1 MNHVPP
7 RGLTLLK
14 DTKLSRRKALAG
26 AGLGIAAAGV
36 ATLAP
41 RRAPYVKGQSKK
53 QLQFWT
59 GFTDPDLTTLKK
71 IVEQYNAQST
81 SFEVVVTQIAPAEVT
96 DNTRLITAV
105 RGGTSPDIYH
115 MDRFTVA
122 SNAANGLVQPI
133 TDYVD
138 QATRDTYLPFAIEE
152 VTYDGKIWGM
162 PLDTDARALYYNI
175 GVLKEAGIDPTEFD
189 QANGP
194 VTWDRLVEVASKAS
208 VRDAN
213 GTYSRVGFVPY
224 ANQAW
229 HYTYGFS
236 WGATFYDAANCTVT
250 PDNAQ
255 MVQAMQWVYDTCGAM
270 DANALS
276 AWETPRRVPGFPPQQ
291 GSLVTQGV
299 AFEVTGDWMINQ
311 YAQYA
316 PTAEYGITY
325 LPVPKAGTTS
335 ATWSGGWSM
344 VVPEGSKNA
353 EGAADFIKYIC
364 GEPGQRVYTTETRHL
379 PTLTALTTDASLFTE
394 RSSFFAEKLLPTSNS
409 RPPLPV
415 GAKYWDELTAAYQAI
430 FLNQTKPAEALAK
443 AKENTQTDLQQFC

>member
-1 MNHVPP
+1 MDKITS

-26 AGLGIAAAGV
+26 AAGLGAAAGAASLV
-36 ATLAP
+36 P
-41 RRAPYVKGQSKK
+41 RRAPYVKGQAKT

-59 GFTDPDLTTLKK
+59 GFTEPDLTTLKK

-81 SFEVVVTQIAPAEVT
+81 SFEVIVTQIPPAEVT
-96 DNTRLITAV
+96 DNSRLITAV

-138 QATRDTYLPFAIEE
+138 QATRDAYLPFAIEE
-152 VTYDGKIWGM
+152 VTYDDKVWGM

-175 GVLKEAGIDPTEFD
+175 GVLKEVGIDPTEFD
-189 QANGP
+189 QSNGP
-194 VTWDRLVEVASKAS
+194 VTWDRLLEVSAAASI
-208 VRDAN
+208 RDAN
-213 GTYSRVGFVPY
+213 GTYTRVGFVPY

-236 WGATFYDAANCTVT
+236 WGASFYDSASCTVT
-250 PDNAQ
+250 PDDPK
-255 MVQAMQWVYDTCGAM
+255 MVQAMQWVYDACASL
-270 DANALS
+270 DANAIS
-276 AWETPRRVPGFPPQQ
+276 AWETPRRVSGYPAQQ

-299 AFEVTGDWMINQ
+299 AFEVTGDWLVNQ

-316 PTAEYGITY
+316 PDAEYGITY
-325 LPVPKAGTTS
+325 LPVPQAGMES

-344 VVPEGSKNA
+344 VVPEGSSNV
-353 EGAADFIKYIC
+353 EGATDFIKYMC

-379 PTLTALTTDASLFTE
+379 PTLTALTTDTSLFTE
-394 RSSFFAEKLLPTSNS
+394 QSSFFAQQLLPTSNN

-415 GAKYWDELTAAYQAI
+415 GSKYWDEMTAAYQAI
-430 FLNQTKPAEALAK
+430 YLNQSQPAEALAK
-443 AKENTQTDLQQFC
+443 AKENTQADLQQFC

>member
-1 MNHVPP
+1 MEKVTSG
-7 RGLTLLK
+7 GLTLLRN
-14 DTKLSRRKALAG
+14 TKLSRRKAIAG
-26 AGLGIAAAGV
+26 AGLGLAAAG
-36 ATLAP
+36 AMSLAP
-41 RRAPYVKGQSKK
+41 VRAPYVKGQSKT

-59 GFTDPDLTTLKK
+59 GFTDPDATTLQK
-71 IVEQYNAQST
+71 IVDQYNQQST
-81 SFEVVVTQIAPAEVT
+81 SFEVVMTRIPPAEVT
-96 DNTRLITAV
+96 DNSRLITAV

-122 SNAANGLVQPI
+122 SNAANELIQPI

-138 QATRDTYLPFAIEE
+138 QATRDTYIPFAIEE
-152 VTYDGKIWGM
+152 VMYDDQVWGM

-175 GVLKEAGIDPTEFD
+175 GVMKEVGIDPTEFD

-208 VRDAN
+208 IRDAN
-213 GTYSRVGFVPY
+213 GTYTRVGFVPY

-236 WGATFYDAANCTVT
+236 WGATFYDAENCTVT
-250 PDNAQ
+250 PDNPQ
-255 MVQAMQWVYDTCGAM
+255 MVQAMQWVYDTCAAM

-276 AWETPRRVPGFPPQQ
+276 AWETPRRVPGFPAQQ

-299 AFEVTGDWMINQ
+299 AFEVTGDWLVNQ

-325 LPVPKAGTTS
+325 LPVPQAGMTS

-344 VVPEGSKNA
+344 VVPEGSSNA
-353 EGAADFIKYIC
+353 EGAVDFIKYMC

-379 PTLTALTTDASLFTE
+379 PTLTALTTDTSLFTPQ
-394 RSSFFAEKLLPTSNS
+394 SAFFAEKLLPTSNN

-430 FLNQTKPAEALAK
+430 FLNQAQPADALTK